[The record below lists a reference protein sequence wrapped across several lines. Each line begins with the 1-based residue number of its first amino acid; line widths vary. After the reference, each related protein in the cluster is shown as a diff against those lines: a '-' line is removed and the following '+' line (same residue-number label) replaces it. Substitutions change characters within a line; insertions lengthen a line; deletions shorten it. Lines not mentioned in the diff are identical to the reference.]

1 VPLRVLTI
9 SKPYVAATYRQK
21 FAILSQDSQ
30 FEIGLICPKIW
41 GQQSCE
47 FGDKPTPYW
56 FRTLDIRMNSQNHF
70 HTYVGLADAIDAFR
84 PDVLSVEEEHY
95 SLVTAQAFAIARKRH
110 IPTLFYT
117 WQNIAKKYPPPFSWT
132 ERMVFRQA
140 AVAIGGNQESLAI
153 LHNKGFSGVMR
164 EIPQM
169 GVDIDLFAPKDSSP
183 STRQAA
189 KETLGLD
196 KDAFW
201 IAYVGRLVEE
211 KGIQILLEAAAQNR
225 QKNVHL
231 LILGD
236 GPYGA
241 FIRNKAVE
249 LGLTQRIRFVPFVP
263 SVQVPHY
270 LRAVDGLCLPSLTR
284 PNWKEQFGRVLVEAM
299 AAEAVVL
306 GSSSGEIPNVIGDSG
321 LVHNEGNVAALSAQL
336 DLIAQNEDL
345 VHRLRRK
352 GADRV
357 RANYTNRTIAAKF
370 AEAFL
375 MAACG

>member
-1 VPLRVLTI
+1 MPLRVLTI

-21 FAILSQDSQ
+21 FAILAQDPR
-30 FEIGLICPKIW
+30 FEIGLICPKVW
-41 GQQSCE
+41 GQQTCE
-47 FGDKPTPYW
+47 VGARPTSYW
-56 FRTLDIRMNSQNHF
+56 LRTLDVRMNGHNHF

-95 SLVTAQAFAIARKRH
+95 SLVTAQAFAIARKRRM
-110 IPTLFYT
+110 PTLFYT
-117 WQNIAKKYPPPFSWT
+117 WQNIAKKYPPPFSWI

-140 AVAIGGNQESLAI
+140 AVAIGGNHESMAI
-153 LHNKGFSGVMR
+153 LRNKGFTGSMR

-169 GVDIDLFAPKDSSP
+169 GVDLDLFAPKDSFP
-183 STRQAA
+183 ATRQAA

-196 KDAFW
+196 KEAFW
-201 IAYVGRLVEE
+201 IAFVGRLVEE
-211 KGIQILLEAAAQNR
+211 KGIQIFLEAAAQN
-225 QKNVHL
+225 QVKNVHL

-236 GPYGA
+236 GPYGT
-241 FIRNKAVE
+241 FLRKKVEE
-249 LGLTQRIRFVPFVP
+249 LGLNQRVKFVPFVP
-263 SVQVPHY
+263 SAQVPQY

-321 LVHNEGNVAALSAQL
+321 LIHDEGNVAALSAHM
-336 DLIAQNEDL
+336 DLLAQNVDL
-345 VHRLRRK
+345 VHALRRK
-352 GADRV
+352 GANRV
-357 RANYTNRTIAAKF
+357 RANYTNATIAEKF

-375 MAACG
+375 LASHG

>member
-1 VPLRVLTI
+1 LN
-9 SKPYVAATYRQK
+9 
-21 FAILSQDSQ
+21 
-30 FEIGLICPKIW
+30 GH
-41 GQQSCE
+41 
-47 FGDKPTPYW
+47 
-56 FRTLDIRMNSQNHF
+56 NHF

-117 WQNIAKKYPPPFSWT
+117 WQNIAKKYPPPFSWI

-140 AVAIGGNQESLAI
+140 AVAIGGNQESLEI
-153 LHNKGFSGVMR
+153 LRNKGFIGTMR

-169 GVDIDLFAPKDSSP
+169 GVDLDLFAPKDSSP
-183 STRQAA
+183 ATRRAA
-189 KETLGLD
+189 KDTLGLD

-211 KGIQILLEAAAQNR
+211 KGIQIFLEAAGHNR
-225 QKNVHL
+225 EKNVHL

-241 FIRNKAVE
+241 FLRNKVVE
-249 LGLTQRIRFVPFVP
+249 LGLTQRVKFVPFVP
-263 SVQVPHY
+263 SAQVPQY

-321 LVHNEGNVAALSAQL
+321 LIHDEGNVAALSGHM
-336 DLIAQNEDL
+336 DLLAQNADL
-345 VHRLRRK
+345 VHNLRRK
-352 GADRV
+352 AANRV
-357 RANYTNRTIAAKF
+357 RANYTNGTIAEKF

-375 MAACG
+375 LAAHG